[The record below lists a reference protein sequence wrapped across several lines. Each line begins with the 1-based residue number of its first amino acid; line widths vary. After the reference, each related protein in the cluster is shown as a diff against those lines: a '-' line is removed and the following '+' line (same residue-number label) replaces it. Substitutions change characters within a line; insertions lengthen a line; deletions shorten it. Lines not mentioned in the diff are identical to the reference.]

1 MKKQISTFIFLI
13 SVGIANGQFGRL
25 TDKIANRVQNRLEDK
40 LAEAIANEI
49 YKKAFK
55 PVDEAVDEAIRK
67 SYEDSTGVDYR
78 QAGRAYGEFLA
89 GLNEA
94 ANKLPAEY
102 AFDLRCDVKITNLKD
117 KKVND
122 LTMLYMDNGQAI
134 GYQTKDKNTVSTVV
148 FDVKNEIMVMYSDE
162 KGKKTGQ
169 VLPSMAK
176 MAGAFVSNKIV
187 KEESEKITFKK
198 TGNKKTIAGYTCEE
212 YLMESDD
219 FTNQI
224 FISNNFP
231 VSYISAYGPFLQQFT
246 PAGFTEDPSIM
257 KGFVLYSKTADKKG
271 KDANEYEVVKVN
283 KEKILFNQSEYKFDK
298 N

>member
-1 MKKQISTFIFLI
+1 MKKQISTLFFLI
-13 SVGIANGQFGRL
+13 LALISNAQFGRL

-94 ANKLPAEY
+94 AGKLPPEY
-102 AFDLRCDVKITNLKD
+102 SFDLRCDVKITNIKD

-122 LTMLYMDNGQAI
+122 LGMLYMENGQAI
-134 GYQTKDKNTVSTVV
+134 GYQTKDKNIISTVV
-148 FDVKNEIMVMYSDE
+148 FDVKNQIMVMYSEE

-169 VLPSMAK
+169 VLPSMTK
-176 MAGAFVSNKIV
+176 MVAAFVSNKTV

-198 TGNKKTIAGYTCEE
+198 TGNKRSVAGYNCEE
-212 YLMESDD
+212 YLMEAED

-231 VSYISAYGPFLQQFT
+231 ISYISAYGPFLQQFT
-246 PAGFTEDPSIM
+246 PAGFTEDPSVM

-271 KDANEYEVVKVN
+271 NDATAYEVVKVN
-283 KEKILFNQSEYKFDK
+283 KEKTLFNQSEYKFDK